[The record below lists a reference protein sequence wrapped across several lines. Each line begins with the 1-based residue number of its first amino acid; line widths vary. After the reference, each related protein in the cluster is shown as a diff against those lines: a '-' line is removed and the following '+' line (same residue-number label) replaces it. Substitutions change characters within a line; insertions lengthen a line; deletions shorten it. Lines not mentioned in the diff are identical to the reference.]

1 MRCLTVDSPSSM
13 YLITDRCLPNHN
25 TCPGAIRK
33 RQWANNVLPRFL
45 RGDIEEDDDMTPE
58 QARQLRAVYN
68 ALIVPGTIS
77 PEQTVNILFE
87 RVRAIEDAMT
97 VPGTTTAEEA
107 FNILFARVRRIENL
121 VEELA
126 SSSSE
131 PAAAAEDTGEGGID
145 YERLADKVAE
155 RLAGKLAE

>member
-1 MRCLTVDSPSSM
+1 
-13 YLITDRCLPNHN
+13 
-25 TCPGAIRK
+25 
-33 RQWANNVLPRFL
+33 
-45 RGDIEEDDDMTPE
+45 MTAE

-68 ALIVPGTIS
+68 ALIVPGTVS

-87 RVRAIEDAMT
+87 RVRAIEDAMI

-107 FNILFARVRRIENL
+107 FNILFARIRRIESL
-121 VEELA
+121 VEDMA
-126 SSSSE
+126 SASAE
-131 PAAAAEDTGEGGID
+131 PAAAAEGPGEGGID

>member
-1 MRCLTVDSPSSM
+1 
-13 YLITDRCLPNHN
+13 
-25 TCPGAIRK
+25 
-33 RQWANNVLPRFL
+33 
-45 RGDIEEDDDMTPE
+45 
-58 QARQLRAVYN
+58 
-68 ALIVPGTIS
+68 
-77 PEQTVNILFE
+77 
-87 RVRAIEDAMT
+87 

-126 SSSSE
+126 SGASAPE
-131 PAAAAEDTGEGGID
+131 TAAAGGGGID